1 MDDERVMAALVP
13 RLRWFVAVGR
23 AEHVTQA
30 ADELGV
36 PQSTLSR
43 GIARLEAEIGTPLFA
58 RSGRAVRLTREGRG
72 LLRHAERALAE
83 LATGARELAG
93 EVDGVTGRV
102 TLAFLPTLG
111 TEVVPRLIGEFRATA
126 PGIRFELRQ
135 APHHTLL
142 DWVREDA
149 ADLAL
154 TSPLP
159 AETGLA
165 ADPLGEEELR
175 LAVPADHPLAARPG
189 VALREIAGERL
200 IGFLPGNGLRAAVD
214 RWCRESGFTPRPAFE
229 SADSA
234 TVRGFVGAGLGVA
247 LVPVSHHGPPPGV
260 VELRVTAPRTVR
272 TIGLVRSRE
281 REPSTPARTFA
292 DFVRDRGLPWS
303 PW

>member
-1 MDDERVMAALVP
+1 MDEQTTLAALAP

-23 AEHVTQA
+23 TEHVTQA

-43 GIARLEAEIGTPLFA
+43 GIARLEAELGTSLFA
-58 RSGRAVRLTREGRG
+58 RSGRAVRLTREGRT

-93 EVDGVTGRV
+93 DVDGVRGRV

-111 TEVVPRLIGEFRATA
+111 TEVVPRLVGEFRAVQ
-126 PGIRFELRQ
+126 PGIRFELLQ

-142 DWVREDA
+142 QQVRDGA

-159 AETGLA
+159 DEATLA

-175 LAVPADHPLAARPG
+175 LAVPADHRLAARG
-189 VALREIAGERL
+189 GIALADAASERF
-200 IGFLPGNGLRAAVD
+200 IGFLPGYGLRTTID
-214 RWCRESGFTPRPAFE
+214 GWCREAGFTPRLAFE
-229 SADSA
+229 AGDSA

-247 LVPVSHHGPPPGV
+247 LLPMSHREPPPGV
-260 VELRVTAPRTVR
+260 VELAVTRPRTVR
-272 TIGLVRSRE
+272 EIGMVRSRL
-281 REPSTPARTFA
+281 RPASAPARA
-292 DFVRDRGLPWS
+292 LREFVRSRSAPLFAT
-303 PW
+303 